1 MRIQLKALTAY
12 WQKSSARKNPA
23 TANAHIAENDEKYTS
38 VAFYSLPVLWGF
50 YDVRFK
56 RQQKLN
62 ELQKL
67 QNQLHQLSP
76 RSSNEYNST
85 YPHPAT
91 HSQAAK
97 NRLFFFDDWWW
108 REKIPA
114 KAARLHNELTIRTK
128 WCVKIPCCRFLPIS
142 NSNKSTI
149 KK

>member
-97 NRLFFFDDWWW
+97 NRFFFRWLMMKGKNSSKSSQTPQWTNYTYKMM
-108 REKIPA
+108 RENS
-114 KAARLHNELTIRTK
+114 L
-128 WCVKIPCCRFLPIS
+128 LPLFTHIQF
-142 NSNKSTI
+142 K
-149 KK
+149 

>member
-76 RSSNEYNST
+76 RSSNPMNIIV
-85 YPHPAT
+85 PT
-91 HSQAAK
+91 HTQ
-97 NRLFFFDDWWW
+97 
-108 REKIPA
+108 
-114 KAARLHNELTIRTK
+114 
-128 WCVKIPCCRFLPIS
+128 LPIHRQPRIDYFFS
-142 NSNKSTI
+142 MIDDEGKKFQQKQPDSTMN
-149 KK
+149 